1 MRLVERILKAGG
13 MGAGAEGYIQEKP
26 GGCRSQDASERGD
39 ECGATEMEARD

>member
-1 MRLVERILKAGG
+1 MRLVERILKA